1 MDVKKKLDL
10 GSTQKELFHCK
21 NLVLRDIGIG
31 KNKKKWLTYRNKYL
45 WKHLNLESLSIID
58 ALDKKNID
66 KC

>member
-31 KNKKKWLTYRNKYL
+31 KNKKK
-45 WKHLNLESLSIID
+45 
-58 ALDKKNID
+58 
-66 KC
+66 